1 MLTRKELKQNAKEQL
16 RGKRALGVLITLVL
30 FAVIWGAALV
40 MAAGWG
46 IGNIFSETAGI
57 AVMAVIYVLWILLA
71 FVLST
76 GYAWAFLKL
85 RRGAQTGVGE
95 LFWPFG
101 KLGKVLGVNVLM
113 FVVFLVIY
121 LVGAG
126 IAALLAAFVHP
137 IAAAIVSIALAVVLC
152 YVMLGFA
159 MTPYLLHDQSELRV
173 CGCIKQS
180 MRVMK
185 GHRRELFVLNLSF
198 FWWYLLTA
206 ITFGILILWVGPYIH
221 TTLANYYDE
230 LVRSKD
236 GETIEP
242 EAEKVEPT
250 LVEKVKEP
258 EIVEAEAE
266 TEEEQAMPE
275 IEEEAEEETEEEATE
290 MTEQDIPQEEEEAEE
305 QETEE

>member
-76 GYAWAFLKL
+76 GYTWAFLKL
-85 RRGAQTGVGE
+85 RRGAQTGAGE
-95 LFWPFG
+95 LFRPFG

-113 FVVFLVIY
+113 FLVFLVIY

-137 IAAAIVSIALAVVLC
+137 VAAVIISIALAVVLC

-159 MTPYLLHDQSELRV
+159 MTPYLLHDQPELGV
-173 CGCIKQS
+173 CGCIKRS
-180 MRVMK
+180 MYVMK
-185 GHRRELFVLNLSF
+185 GHRWQLFVLSLSF

-206 ITFGILILWVGPYIH
+206 ITFGILILWVGPYVH

-230 LVRSKD
+230 LVRLKN

-242 EAEKVEPT
+242 EVEKAEPAPVDIVREPETKEVEVKVEP
-250 LVEKVKEP
+250 V
-258 EIVEAEAE
+258 A
-266 TEEEQAMPE
+266 EQAAAE
-275 IEEEAEEETEEEATE
+275 IEEEEETEAELA
-290 MTEQDIPQEEEEAEE
+290 EQDGTQEEEEE
-305 QETEE
+305 QETGEEE